1 MIQRNDDD
9 NDNRFPVKRARIET
23 VRGDTHADDAL
34 AEQPVAGDADDCAD
48 AFWRA
53 ALDRIN

>member
-9 NDNRFPVKRARIET
+9 NDFLATRAGEDAAYADAR
-23 VRGDTHADDAL
+23 ADDAL
-34 AEQPVAGDADDCAD
+34 AEQPVACDADECAD
-48 AFWRA
+48 AFWRD